1 MIIQAVVFHI
11 FPVVF
16 VGLTLLFLIKIT
28 VPVGIK
34 IQKSSSYLQY
44 TDPLS
49 VSNIRMLQI
58 PGKISGNDHVK
69 GIILKI
75 QLLCIHPQK
84 ADIPAKVSCIFL
96 CLFQHSFRIIHCIYM
111 ISGFCQDHRKK
122 SGACSDIQDTDLFLG
137 LVRKLT
143 GQYLKPC
150 VFLRSRKLFMIHFGV
165 PFCTGAPVRFDFIEK
180 FFHVDSSALFYS
192 REGDQVP
199 HRSRLMY
206 QIVRVLT
213 SPWGG
218 FPTLLCR

>member
-84 ADIPAKVSCIFL
+84 ADIPAKISRIFL
-96 CLFQHSFRIIHCIYM
+96 CLFQHSFGVIHCIHV
-111 ISGFCQDHRKK
+111 ISGFCQDHREK

-137 LVRKLT
+137 FVRELA
-143 GQYLKPC
+143 GQHLKPC
-150 VFLRSRKLFMIHFGV
+150 VFLGSRKLFMIHFGV
-165 PFCTGAPVRFDFIEK
+165 PFCTGAPVRFDFVEK
-180 FFHVDSSALFYS
+180 FFHVDSSALFYL
-192 REGDQVP
+192 REG
-199 HRSRLMY
+199 L
-206 QIVRVLT
+206 I
-213 SPWGG
+213 W
-218 FPTLLCR
+218 

>member
-49 VSNIRMLQI
+49 ISNIRMLQI

-75 QLLCIHPQK
+75 QLLCIHPPK
-84 ADIPAKVSCIFL
+84 TDVPAKLSRIFL
-96 CLFQHSFRIIHCIYM
+96 CLFQHSFRIIYCIYM

-122 SGACSDIQDTDLFLG
+122 SGTCSDIQDTDLFLG

-218 FPTLLCR
+218 FPKLLC

>member
-34 IQKSSSYLQY
+34 IQKSSSCLQY

-84 ADIPAKVSCIFL
+84 ADIPAKISCIFL

-137 LVRKLT
+137 FVRELA
-143 GQYLKPC
+143 GQHLKPC
-150 VFLRSRKLFMIHFGV
+150 VFLGSRKLFMIHFGV

-218 FPTLLCR
+218 FPKLLC

>member
-1 MIIQAVVFHI
+1 
-11 FPVVF
+11 
-16 VGLTLLFLIKIT
+16 
-28 VPVGIK
+28 
-34 IQKSSSYLQY
+34 
-44 TDPLS
+44 
-49 VSNIRMLQI
+49 MLQI

-84 ADIPAKVSCIFL
+84 ADIPAKISCIFL

-137 LVRKLT
+137 FVRKLT
-143 GQYLKPC
+143 SQHLKPC
-150 VFLRSRKLFMIHFGV
+150 VFLRSCKLFMIHFGV

-218 FPTLLCR
+218 FPKLLC